1 MTRRRLLAG
10 VLPAALRAQQ
20 RPPNL
25 LVIVADDH
33 GWNDLGC
40 YGHPVVRTP
49 NLDRLARD
57 GVRFTHCFTTAPLCS
72 PGRGAVLT
80 GLYPHVSGVTRLV
93 QGAEAGKL
101 SMRRELWTFAAGLKQ
116 LGYETAAARK
126 WHLSTDGPTAHGF
139 DHAFPRADSYLQQ
152 SIEFLER
159 RHERPFCLYFC
170 PTHTH
175 RPYRRHDDFP
185 YTPEQ
190 AGELLPPYL
199 KDVPQV
205 REHYARYLSETSK
218 MDQEI
223 GHLLSTLE
231 RSGELDRTVVI
242 YLTDHGPSMHRA
254 KFSLYE
260 WGTHSSLVFRGP
272 GVSGAGRVD
281 TSLAS
286 TIDLAPTLV
295 SLAGGA
301 APDHC
306 QGVDLSPRLSGRPA
320 APRRYVF
327 SEHHE
332 RNHLTAVRGERFK
345 LIRNFTRE
353 EPLIWPRVI
362 RNWGQMGEDVLRQPY
377 PLPRPPEELYDL
389 AADPLEARNL
399 AADPA
404 YQPWLEEL
412 RGELDAWSAGRGSA

>member
-10 VLPAALRAQQ
+10 VLPVALRAQP

-80 GLYPHVSGVTRLV
+80 GLYPHVSGVMRLV
-93 QGAEAGKL
+93 QGTEAGKL
-101 SMRRELWTFAAGLKQ
+101 SMRQELWTFAGGLKQ
-116 LGYETAAARK
+116 LGYKTAAARK
-126 WHLSTDGPTAHGF
+126 WHLSADGPTAHGF
-139 DHAFPRADSYLQQ
+139 DHAFPSPDSYLQQ

-185 YTPEQ
+185 YTPEE

-199 KDVPQV
+199 KDLPQV

-242 YLTDHGPSMHRA
+242 YLTDHGSVHAPREVLA
-254 KFSLYE
+254 L
-260 WGTHSSLVFRGP
+260 
-272 GVSGAGRVD
+272 RVGD
-281 TSLAS
+281 AL
-286 TIDLAPTLV
+286 
-295 SLAGGA
+295 
-301 APDHC
+301 
-306 QGVDLSPRLSGRPA
+306 QPRLSRSRRFRRRPGRYGSGVHHRPGSDA
-320 APRRYVF
+320 VVTCRRRRAGSLPGRRPLSTPKRAP
-327 SEHHE
+327 SGPE
-332 RNHLTAVRGERFK
+332 A
-345 LIRNFTRE
+345 
-353 EPLIWPRVI
+353 
-362 RNWGQMGEDVLRQPY
+362 LR
-377 PLPRPPEELYDL
+377 LL
-389 AADPLEARNL
+389 
-399 AADPA
+399 
-404 YQPWLEEL
+404 
-412 RGELDAWSAGRGSA
+412 